1 MMSEKKYYPSVSG
14 NNKLGFLLTIGT
26 VIGIMAL
33 VSATLYQF
41 IPFIKAQD
49 QNQTTVSSVEDI
61 NNISAD
67 NQTNSIVSQEQEDFP
82 LTSKFVGQ
90 GMISSITSFLTGR
103 EDIQT
108 AVILPPREDAGVYS
122 GILTFQSSRPV
133 DVVSWNIVDPINV
146 TQLDEFGNRDD
157 IVSMAGVDIALT
169 ELGSSS
175 ESGSVLFTGSVLELV
190 GGEDPFIATYTVS
203 TSADNATQV
212 NNVQNLTAET
222 SQGID
227 ETDETDEEETD
238 ETDEE

>member
-1 MMSEKKYYPSVSG
+1 MSWDWFSAMMSEKKYCPSVSG
-14 NNKLGFLLTIGT
+14 NSKMGFLLTIGT

-41 IPFIKAQD
+41 IPFLKAQD

-67 NQTNSIVSQEQEDFP
+67 NQTNSISQEQEDFP

-103 EDIQT
+103 EDVQT
-108 AVILPPREDAGVYS
+108 AVILPPREDAGLYS
-122 GILTFQSSRPV
+122 GILTFHSSRPV

-157 IVSMAGVDIALT
+157 IVSMEGADIALT

-175 ESGSVLFTGSVLELV
+175 DSGSVLFTGNVLELV
-190 GGEDPFIATYTVS
+190 GGEDPFIVTYTVS

-212 NNVQNLTAET
+212 NNVQDLTSEI

-227 ETDETDEEETD
+227 ETNEE
-238 ETDEE
+238 